1 MKIGIITITVVF
13 MSCIAIS
20 TANSKVYHFHLRFW
34 WKSKN
39 CDYCDIIRIKVLI
52 IPVIAKCDDSNGF
65 FLSEELGNS
74 NDWDSHDSA
83 VMLNAVT
90 STFTSDAST
99 GYRKIPWHE
108 KETLHPLDTNYC
120 AKNEIFH
127 QGFFLVN
134 VNKSAVYCEF
144 VQIC

>member
-90 STFTSDAST
+90 STFTSDAVTSTFTSDAST
-99 GYRKIPWHE
+99 GYRKIQWHE
-108 KETLHPLDTNYC
+108 KETLCPLDTNYC
-120 AKNEIFH
+120 AKNKIFH
-127 QGFFLVN
+127 QGFF
-134 VNKSAVYCEF
+134 
-144 VQIC
+144 